1 MKECLHTREMS
12 EANSSS
18 LLSGEN
24 PLNLAAS
31 EKEVRRS
38 WWTRVLVSLVSRFH
52 VTRSPS

>member
-1 MKECLHTREMS
+1 MS

-18 LLSGEN
+18 LLSEEN
-24 PLNLAAS
+24 PLNLAVS

-38 WWTRVLVSLVSRFH
+38 WWTRIWVSLVSRFH

>member
-1 MKECLHTREMS
+1 MS

-38 WWTRVLVSLVSRFH
+38 WWTRILVSLVSRFH